1 MFPHR
6 VPQEVSDAR
15 GKLGEYISYTKSRSM
30 KTRKRVESGARKKMH
45 AFRLLAEMSSFF
57 VSTLVFHPV
66 VVPFPSVSNR
76 SRATV
81 TND

>member
-30 KTRKRVESGARKKMH
+30 KTRKRVESGARKKIH
-45 AFRLLAEMSSFF
+45 AFRLLAEMPSFF

-66 VVPFPSVSNR
+66 VVPSVSNR

>member
-30 KTRKRVESGARKKMH
+30 RTRKRVESGPRKKIH
-45 AFRLLAEMSSFF
+45 AFRLLAEMPSFT
-57 VSTLVFHPV
+57 TLVFHPV

>member
-30 KTRKRVESGARKKMH
+30 KTRKRVESGPRKKIH
-45 AFRLLAEMSSFF
+45 
-57 VSTLVFHPV
+57 VSIA
-66 VVPFPSVSNR
+66 R
-76 SRATV
+76 
-81 TND
+81 

>member
-15 GKLGEYISYTKSRSM
+15 GKLGEYISYTKSWSM
-30 KTRKRVESGARKKMH
+30 RTRKRVQIGTKEKNTRV
-45 AFRLLAEMSSFF
+45 LLAEMPSFF